1 MSKMQIGELAARTG
15 LSQRT
20 IHFYE
25 EKALISPS
33 EREGRGYRYY
43 DEQTLRRLEKI
54 SALKEI
60 GLSLDEIAGV
70 IDLYFQDETGIMG
83 KRRVLEIL
91 QGHLKGTEARIASLQ
106 GFRKDTKASIKK
118 LEGLIAK
125 AEGRG

>member
-25 EKALISPS
+25 EKGLISPS

-106 GFRKDTKASIKK
+106 SFRKDTKASIKK

-125 AEGRG
+125 AETRS

>member
-25 EKALISPS
+25 EKRLISPS

-125 AEGRG
+125 AEGRS